1 MNKEKYR
8 EFLETFI
15 PSPEMREY
23 LSGEDVW
30 KYKGTVA
37 DIIKGAPVPLET
49 KAKWLEDEDKL
60 KTEEALRELH
70 TSRPGEIFCFFE
82 AWYDRDV
89 FGEKMF
95 FETPV
100 SSYGKAIDLIRREI
114 EESKDENGERDPDV
128 LDWYVLEKWRVDE
141 NGDWSQT
148 FTWYLFDEEPV
159 FFHKEGEKDHPYR
172 FIHLNLPVPFEPG
185 DILTVDCRPFAPPV
199 NALLVEKGDNGDCCC
214 LQILYRDIMTRGWE
228 TCALKHGIRLKGVE
242 AHYYPLL
249 SPLYRLSR
257 FKGELPAPDAFL
269 DEIGKKIGGD
279 DRKGRALWC
288 MLNGLDVEDEETD
301 PGIRELVSEVTYNA
315 MLEGYVN
322 D

>member
-8 EFLETFI
+8 EYLETFI

-37 DIIKGAPVPLET
+37 DIIKGEPVPLET
-49 KAKWLEDEDKL
+49 KAKWLESEDKL

-70 TSRPGEIFCFFE
+70 TSHPGEIFCFFE

-89 FGEKMF
+89 FGEKKY
-95 FETPV
+95 FESPI
-100 SSYGKAIDLIRREI
+100 SSYVKAIDLIRSEI
-114 EESKDENGERDPDV
+114 EENTDENGERDPDV

-172 FIHLNLPVPFEPG
+172 FIHLNLPV
-185 DILTVDCRPFAPPV
+185 RA
-199 NALLVEKGDNGDCCC
+199 
-214 LQILYRDIMTRGWE
+214 RGYP
-228 TCALKHGIRLKGVE
+228 HGR
-242 AHYYPLL
+242 
-249 SPLYRLSR
+249 
-257 FKGELPAPDAFL
+257 LPAVRTAR
-269 DEIGKKIGGD
+269 E
-279 DRKGRALWC
+279 RAS
-288 MLNGLDVEDEETD
+288 
-301 PGIRELVSEVTYNA
+301 R
-315 MLEGYVN
+315 
-322 D
+322 